1 MSNLDH
7 IVLTAIAVAFRTIE
21 VGTPPARL
29 ALTTYGK
36 GHLLVGKQRWA
47 ALREKAAKGKGAKAE
62 KGKVVKGVDLISEI
76 WEIEH
81 QLKMEEMESVT
92 IGHGEMGI
100 ANLEQTASLNMKD
113 RKAA

>member
-7 IVLTAIAVAFRTIE
+7 IVLTALAVAFRTIE

-36 GHLLVGKQRWA
+36 GLLLVGKQRWA
-47 ALREKAAKGKGAKAE
+47 ALRGKAAKGKGAKAE
-62 KGKVVKGVDLISEI
+62 KGKVEKGVDLISEI

-92 IGHGEMGI
+92 IGPEAMGI
-100 ANLEQTASLNMKD
+100 ANLGQTASLNMKD
-113 RKAA
+113 RKAV